1 MNYPEILGPSA
12 PVITQRTAGQSRQ
25 LQLGQVQNV
34 TADITSVLYS
44 PNEGVCTHIKKVYVC
59 NTTGAAATFRMFH
72 DEDGATYS
80 ALTALYY
87 DKTAPANDALVLD
100 LGVYSTANGTSGNL
114 AVSGGTLNAL
124 TFTAYGEEINTR
136 AR

>member
-1 MNYPEILGPSA
+1 MASSPGLFI
-12 PVITQRTAGQSRQ
+12 QRTAGQTQ
-25 LQLGQVQNV
+25 WQQLGQEQNV
-34 TADITSVLYS
+34 TADVTSVLYT
-44 PNEGVCTHIKKVYVC
+44 PNDGISTYVKKVYVC
-59 NTTGAAATFRMFH
+59 NATGAAATFRIFH
-72 DEDGATYS
+72 DEDGTTYS

-87 DKTAPANDALVLD
+87 DKTVPANDALALD
-100 LGVYSTANGTSGNL
+100 LEIYMNNNSGNL